1 MKKIFLSLTVI
12 LLIVLMAGES
22 DWTDDK
28 SWTNSEEKKEEIGN
42 QTFEETKIKNRSKK
56 TYDDKVYKYITGD
69 YNVQNNDIELATIHL
84 DDKLKNDDIEVNVLV
99 DDLTVEGD
107 SYKDSLDIK
116 RNKYKNFVNNDE
128 KESFFFD
135 NEEEQRIGDVR
146 TEIQS
151 HNSRYNEVEDEDIS
165 QIEVIDL
172 RDNDDIK
179 EVNVFIEHVDILV
192 D

>member
-1 MKKIFLSLTVI
+1 MKKIFLSLTII
-12 LLIVLMAGES
+12 LLTTLMAEES

-28 SWTNSEEKKEEIGN
+28 SWTSSEQTKEEIDN
-42 QTFEETKIKNRSKK
+42 QTFEKTKIQNRSKK

-84 DDKLKNDDIEVNVLV
+84 DDKLINDNIEVNVLV

-128 KESFFFD
+128 RENLFFND
-135 NEEEQRIGDVR
+135 REEERIGDIR
-146 TEIQS
+146 TEIES
-151 HNSRYNEVEDEDIS
+151 HDSRYNEVQDEDTS

-172 RDNDDIK
+172 RDTNDIK
-179 EVNVFIEHVDILV
+179 EVNVLIERVDILV